1 MMRQHAWW
9 LHTAAVVGAALVVMA
24 WAAWD
29 ALPWWEYAFLSDD
42 SPVSWLSSA
51 LLIANAA
58 VALNLALTRVLPPF
72 IGGSMALALA
82 LMALDE
88 QFLLHERFK
97 ASAPAAVGNAPAMLV
112 GVGGLGILVVL
123 LNSVRS
129 LAARWLCAVAV
140 VVGLFALGID
150 VGTSQTSVA
159 LFEEGFEV
167 MAEAIFL
174 SGLLEASR
182 AQVQSAS

>member
-1 MMRQHAWW
+1 MMRQDAWW
-9 LHTAAVVGAALVVMA
+9 LHTSAVVGAAVLVMV
-24 WAAWD
+24 WAAWT

-42 SPVSWLSSA
+42 SAVSWLSSA
-51 LLIANAA
+51 LLMANAA
-58 VALNLALTRVLPPF
+58 VALNLSLTRVLPPL
-72 IGGSMALALA
+72 IGGPMALALT
-82 LMALDE
+82 LMAIDE

-97 ASAPAAVGNAPAMLV
+97 TWAPAIGNAPAMLV
-112 GVGGLGILVVL
+112 GVGGLGVLVVL

-129 LAARWLCAVAV
+129 AAARWLCSIAV
-140 VVGLFALGID
+140 VVGLFALGVD
-150 VGTSQTSVA
+150 LGTSQTSVA

-167 MAEAIFL
+167 IAEALFL

>member
-9 LHTAAVVGAALVVMA
+9 LHTSAVVGTVIVVMA
-24 WAAWD
+24 WAAWT

-51 LLIANAA
+51 LLMANAA
-58 VALNLALTRVLPPF
+58 VALNLSLTRVLAPF
-72 IGGSMALALA
+72 IGGPMALALA

-97 ASAPAAVGNAPAMLV
+97 ASVPAVMGNAPAMLM
-112 GVGGLGILVVL
+112 GIGGLGILVVL
-123 LNSVRS
+123 MNSVRS
-129 LAARWLCAVAV
+129 LAARWLFAIAV

-150 VGTSQTSVA
+150 VGTSQSSVA

-167 MAEAIFL
+167 MAEALFL

-182 AQVQSAS
+182 TQVQSAS

>member
-9 LHTAAVVGAALVVMA
+9 LHTSAVVGAVLAVMA

-58 VALNLALTRVLPPF
+58 VALNLSLTRMLPPF
-72 IGGSMALALA
+72 IGGSMAPALT

-97 ASAPAAVGNAPAMLV
+97 ASVPAVGNAPAVLV
-112 GVGGLGILVVL
+112 GIGGLGILVVL
-123 LNSVRS
+123 LNAVRS
-129 LAARWLCAVAV
+129 LAARWLFAVAV

-150 VGTSQTSVA
+150 VGTSHTSVA

-167 MAEAIFL
+167 IAEAMFL

-182 AQVQSAS
+182 AQVQSAC

>member
-1 MMRQHAWW
+1 MMRQDAWW
-9 LHTAAVVGAALVVMA
+9 LHTSAVVGTAVLVMA
-24 WAAWD
+24 WAAWT

-42 SPVSWLSSA
+42 SAVSWLSSA
-51 LLIANAA
+51 LLMANAA
-58 VALNLALTRVLPPF
+58 VALNLSLTRVLPPF
-72 IGGSMALALA
+72 IGGPMALALA
-82 LMALDE
+82 LMAIDE

-97 ASAPAAVGNAPAMLV
+97 TLAPALIGNAPALLV

-129 LAARWLCAVAV
+129 AAARWLCSIAV
-140 VVGLFALGID
+140 VVGLFALGVD
-150 VGTSQTSVA
+150 LGTSHTSVA

-167 MAEAIFL
+167 IAEALFL